1 MDAINMM
8 TMLTTLTARQMF
20 PSKELWVMFQP
31 HTYSRLAA
39 LKSEFASALIHANQV
54 SITEIYAAR
63 ETNYSNIS
71 GRDLAMSITGPPC
84 EFFPCLDDVVDKLAQ
99 WVSLDPNRPL
109 VILTLGVGDITNVGR
124 KLLQK
129 LKQTLP

>member
-1 MDAINMM
+1 MDCWTSVYVIIC
-8 TMLTTLTARQMF
+8 
-20 PSKELWVMFQP
+20 
-31 HTYSRLAA
+31 SRLAA

-99 WVSLDPNRPL
+99 WVSLDPHRPL